1 MDTTQDK
8 NTFGYQWVRKSTGEF
23 YRGIHTGSVEDK
35 YAGSGTIFMRKF
47 GGKNK
52 SECKNPDDWVRSVL
66 FIGTREE
73 CLLWETLVVTERT
86 LEDPSCLNVLVGG
99 TAGRLGA
106 KASAETRAKISKG
119 NSGKKRSE
127 EHIKALKESRLGKPI
142 SDEHRARIAEANRN
156 RVWSEESRRK
166 ASEARKAYLLKKKQ
180 ATMEGE
186 VDVKQ

>member
-23 YRGIHTGSVEDK
+23 YRGIHTGSVEDN
-35 YAGSGTIFMRKF
+35 YAGSGAVFKKKY
-47 GGKNK
+47 GGQFKTT
-52 SECKNPDDWVRSVL
+52 CVDPTDWVRNAL

-73 CLLWETLVVTERT
+73 CLVWESLVVTERE
-86 LEDPSCLNVLVGG
+86 LSNPKCLNQITGG
-99 TAGRLGA
+99 
-106 KASAETRAKISKG
+106 KDSVVFSDEVKDKISKA

-142 SDEHRARIAEANRN
+142 SDEHKAKIAEANRN

-166 ASEARKAYLLKKKQ
+166 GSEARKAYLLKKKQ

-186 VDVKQ
+186 VDVK